1 MNEWVDSLQTTGQL
15 NTIETKHRKGKKT
28 KTYTYRFVNEVP
40 LRDGDDALKVNWC
53 ELTIID
59 EKGQKCYK
67 NSFITNHLIN
77 SDNVAE
83 IVKAGRA
90 RWKIENENNN
100 VLKTKGYHLEHNF
113 GHGEKHLS
121 SLLLTLNLL
130 AFLFHTIMEMMDSRY
145 QLIRQ
150 RLGPRTTFFD
160 DIRTLTRY
168 HCFKSW
174 DDLLQFMLRKLN
186 FEPKIVFD
194 SDIFEDT
201 G

>member
-1 MNEWVDSLQTTGQL
+1 M
-15 NTIETKHRKGKKT
+15 
-28 KTYTYRFVNEVP
+28 
-40 LRDGDDALKVNWC
+40 
-53 ELTIID
+53 
-59 EKGQKCYK
+59 
-67 NSFITNHLIN
+67 IN